1 MQLDPKHLAALAAV
15 VEQGSFEQAAR
26 WLSLTQGSISLRIRA
41 LEERLGGPVV
51 VRSQPIRLTELGQVL
66 YRHYQELQLLSAELA
81 ARLPQLND
89 ERPRIRIALNADSL
103 ATWFLDAVAQVKD
116 KLLVDLQV
124 SDQDVTHEKLK
135 DGEVLAAVSAFGQ
148 AVQGC
153 NANFLGAMPY
163 TAIASPDYA
172 SEYFPKGPTSDA
184 FRQATAMVYG
194 HHDRLLLQF
203 LNPWQLKDGD
213 FPVHTMPAAQ
223 SFVDAAIKGLA
234 WTLVPVW
241 QAQEALDSG
250 KVVELTPKDRIKVRL
265 YWHHRRLDAGPLQSL
280 TEAVMAAT
288 LPLRK

>member
-26 WLSLTQGSISLRIRA
+26 WLNLTQGSISLRIRA

-103 ATWFLDAVAQVKD
+103 ATWFLDAMAEVKEQ
-116 KLLVDLQV
+116 LLVDLLV
-124 SDQDVTHEKLK
+124 MDQDITHEKLK

-148 AVQGC
+148 PVQGC

-163 TAIASPDYA
+163 TAIASPEYA
-172 SEYFPKGPTSDA
+172 AEYFPEGPTTEA
-184 FRQATAMVYG
+184 FKAATAMVYG
-194 HHDRLLLQF
+194 HHDNLLLQF

-213 FPVHTMPAAQ
+213 FAVHTMPAAQ

-241 QAQEALDSG
+241 QAQEAIDSG
-250 KVVELTPKDRIKVRL
+250 RVVELTPKDRIKVRL
-265 YWHHRRLDAGPLQSL
+265 YWHYRRLDASPLQSL
-280 TEAVMAAT
+280 TEAVMKATAA
-288 LPLRK
+288 LRN